1 MLKESQRCSDTG
13 EKSDLL
19 LRMKL
24 FEAMESAMSFMVNV
38 YAVMIA
44 GYGDLTRSL
53 EPSELIARYCSIGT
67 SLITLPMASH
77 SYVIAQT
84 KKGAFGPKFEK
95 HVESCTVLV
104 MFFSV
109 TELWMATDL
118 MILQLIFRPFGVF
131 IALAVFA
138 HMYMLMYLGSD
149 TNEFKACLSTAI
161 SSMFN
166 ILDPSKL
173 NLRLTILRLYFQIGV
188 MVAVS
193 VGLHFRPD
201 VVEHLWRPEILPVAL
216 IGAAGCAL
224 HPLAIL

>member
-1 MLKESQRCSDTG
+1 MLVNTVSTTYLMTDAHG
-13 EKSDLL
+13 YKSFDYLSNL
-19 LRMKL
+19 VSL
-24 FEAMESAMSFMVNV
+24 
-38 YAVMIA
+38 A

-118 MILQLIFRPFGVF
+118 MILQLIFRPFGV
-131 IALAVFA
+131 
-138 HMYMLMYLGSD
+138 
-149 TNEFKACLSTAI
+149 
-161 SSMFN
+161 
-166 ILDPSKL
+166 
-173 NLRLTILRLYFQIGV
+173 
-188 MVAVS
+188 
-193 VGLHFRPD
+193 
-201 VVEHLWRPEILPVAL
+201 
-216 IGAAGCAL
+216 
-224 HPLAIL
+224 